1 MLLRLLLQFRDI
13 SCLVQCRPGEELAD
27 DLLQCTPVQGVVVG
41 DQDGEIGGGQCEIF
55 FCYMAIVPVVVGRC
69 KDQKGPVGVDAY
81 GNEV

>member
-41 DQDGEIGGGQCEIF
+41 DQDGEIGGGQCGIF
-55 FCYMAIVPVVVGRC
+55 FVIWLLSLLLLADVKIK
-69 KDQKGPVGVDAY
+69 KDRWG
-81 GNEV
+81 